1 MNPLRTKPM
10 KRTILYN
17 NKDIELVEE
26 DGEYVL
32 VKHAP
37 KVKITTRSSN
47 SDAKVLQSKNTV
59 KSYLADCH
67 MVYKVFDCPSING
80 KLLIFTTDGYD
91 LRYCC
96 GGHELTG
103 RYLDEF
109 MGIAEKEFN
118 VKSYLYGE
126 MREAPE
132 SGFIL
137 MSMNKHFPDM
147 VEDDFCSRMEVETD
161 DPKVKFHYYSF
172 TEEQEPHSEIDM
184 AICRK
189 YKLNLDKMLGLYVR
203 NYNVMGDWAFIE
215 MPNWKIIPGSAYSKM

>member
-1 MNPLRTKPM
+1 M

-91 LRYCC
+91 LRHCC

-109 MGIAEKEFN
+109 MDIAEKEFN

-137 MSMNKHFPDM
+137 MSMNKHFLDEELEARKKTKVPLKEFIDFIAPQRERVRNGM
-147 VEDDFCSRMEVETD
+147 VELSVPFNDFIT
-161 DPKVKFHYYSF
+161 
-172 TEEQEPHSEIDM
+172 
-184 AICRK
+184 
-189 YKLNLDKMLGLYVR
+189 KLGKN
-203 NYNVMGDWAFIE
+203 
-215 MPNWKIIPGSAYSKM
+215 P